1 MKLEVFK
8 EIVEKLKN
16 RAQKERDAYSAGIDL
31 FEFTNDFH
39 SVISILIGT
48 YYGRDGLE
56 TFDWWCYEKEWGSR
70 ADLTMTDQDGNLLCQ
85 TLDDLHDYLEKNR
98 RDDYELPKK
107 MTLHDLE
114 NELNNLV
121 KAFNK

>member
-8 EIVEKLKN
+8 EIVEKLKKQS
-16 RAQKERDAYSAGIDL
+16 QKERDAYQAGIEL
-31 FEFTNDFH
+31 FNFNEEFH
-39 SVISILIGT
+39 SLISILIGC
-48 YYGRDGLE
+48 YYGKESLD
-56 TFDWWCYEKEWGSR
+56 TFEWWCYEKDWGSR
-70 ADLTMTDQDGNLLCQ
+70 TDLTMTDQDGNHLCQ
-85 TLDDLHDYLEKNR
+85 TLEDLHEYLEKNKK
-98 RDDYELPKK
+98 DDYELPKK

>member
-16 RAQKERDAYSAGIDL
+16 RAQKESDAYFAGIDL

-39 SVISILIGT
+39 SIISILIGA
-48 YYGRDGLE
+48 YYGKDGLE
-56 TFDWWCYEKEWGSR
+56 TFDWWCYEKNWGSR
-70 ADLTMTDQDGNLLCQ
+70 TDLTMTDQTGNLLCQ
-85 TLDDLHDYLEKNR
+85 TLEDLHEYLEKNKK
-98 RDDYELPKK
+98 DDYELPKK